1 MDDARPDG
9 GAFAAI
15 DAKLTV
21 FALANGVDLAKGEA
35 YRRLEWYSDGSER
48 GILVAADGDGYGL
61 SVLKWKSC
69 QAEGAEPHPFR
80 DVVPAVEVTKLLA
93 YAIHAANAL

>member
-61 SVLKWKSC
+61 SVLKWKSG

-80 DVVPAVEVTKLLA
+80 DGVPAAEVTKLLDE
-93 YAIHAANAL
+93 AIHAANAL